1 MANAIVEID
10 SGATLKISDCGT
22 LVPVIDESNDFTVP
36 LGANL
41 EISEG
46 SIQKCTVIF
55 LNRNNYIYLCPDDNY
70 I

>member
-1 MANAIVEID
+1 VVNAIVEID
-10 SGATLKISDCGT
+10 SGATLKISNGGT

-46 SIQKCTVIF
+46 SIQKSTVNF
-55 LNRNNYIYLCPDDNY
+55 FE
-70 I
+70 